1 MEGHIDLF
9 FGEPIR
15 DIFSPK
21 KALYYVA
28 IVFEIRSFLL
38 PYKELKTTA
47 SVLFVNPPASQNTN
61 QSI

>member
-47 SVLFVNPPASQNTN
+47 SVPFV
-61 QSI
+61 I